1 MNDVN
6 DFKIGVIYKYTSP
19 SNKVYIGQTIN
30 ERSRKNQHKLA
41 SKKDNNYFY
50 KAIRKYGWENFKY
63 EVIIKFRQ
71 TADIKKLK
79 RVLDKLE
86 KRYIKIYKSNIR
98 SFGYN
103 LNDGGEGN
111 LGYKHTEETIE
122 YIRQTSIDRMK
133 SPEMRELA
141 RQGALNKTH
150 TVSPETKEILSSKC
164 KTKKK
169 VLKLNTKL
177 EVVNTFD
184 SIADAARSIKTEA
197 TIKTKSNKISEVC
210 KGKLK
215 SAYDFIWEF
224 EN

>member
-19 SNKVYIGQTIN
+19 SNKVYIGQTTN
-30 ERSRKNQHKLA
+30 ERVRKGKHRYD
-41 SKKDNNYFY
+41 SKKINNYFY
-50 KAIRKYGWENFKY
+50 KAVRKHGWENFKY

-71 TADIKKLK
+71 TADIEKLK
-79 RVLDKLE
+79 RVLNKLE
-86 KRYIKIYKSNIR
+86 TRYIKLYKSNDKN
-98 SFGYN
+98 FGYN
-103 LNDGGEGN
+103 SNMGGDN
-111 LGYKHTEETIE
+111 PIGYKHTEEMIE